1 MPRDGPGSKPVTVT
15 WRARAFLALEVDAT
29 WTAPRTGIRP
39 GKKLRM
45 TRRMSDPEIAAT
57 VALVTVSAAVAAVV
71 AARFVLPAADRLD
84 ARLAFAASRGLET
97 DRGDDVSDE
106 ERRPV

>member
-1 MPRDGPGSKPVTVT
+1 MPRDGSGSTPVTVT
-15 WRARAFLALEVDAT
+15 WRARAFLATEVDAT

-57 VALVTVSAAVAAVV
+57 VD
-71 AARFVLPAADRLD
+71 VLRRVPAAIS
-84 ARLAFAASRGLET
+84 AWSEGAAAMESST
-97 DRGDDVSDE
+97 
-106 ERRPV
+106 

>member
-39 GKKLRM
+39 AEKRRM
-45 TRRMSDPEIAAT
+45 TRRRSDPEIAAT
-57 VALVTVSAAVAAVV
+57 VD
-71 AARFVLPAADRLD
+71 VLRRVPAAIS
-84 ARLAFAASRGLET
+84 AWSEGAAAMELV
-97 DRGDDVSDE
+97 DVMTVAE
-106 ERRPV
+106 PLPRMTPPRERRSVI